1 MTPAKP
7 ERIIIIDDE
16 KRMCDSLTALLQTPD
31 TQVSA
36 FQSSPEA
43 VEVIKNER
51 VDLVVTDI
59 KMPQFDGLEILRA
72 VKAIDDDIPVILMTG
87 YASMDT
93 ALEAIAKGAYD
104 YLLKPVEFSHL
115 ELAVKR
121 ALDKR
126 RGDLAQRSLMEQ
138 LKLSNFIL
146 ESRVSELNALYEA
159 GKSIGSAYNLHEL
172 LKQLV
177 VLASTVTNAEI
188 GSIMLLNDREEFL
201 TIEAAIGLDEN
212 ILRSTRLP
220 VGKSIAGHVA
230 KTGEPLMVEDI
241 EKDDR
246 FKRINQERYS
256 SASLLCVPLTIKGKV
271 LGVINMANK
280 QSGSGFDKNDLRL
293 LTTFASQAAVAVDD
307 ARQFEKSRRRLVE
320 FEILH
325 EFSTELPT
333 IQSWDAFRD
342 VLITK
347 LNRLFSVD
355 YAVWF
360 NWEKITNKLVPQGA
374 VGQAQIP
381 MTESGRVDLHR
392 IKRDNLILP
401 ADGLDKIPVDRVYE
415 ITEFLGNLVR
425 QSEAY
430 PTSEFAYMAIP
441 ILQGG
446 ELTSVFYLGSD
457 APEPYGEDDISLA
470 RLVIS
475 QAALLFEKEK
485 ALLNATRLMTMGNMI
500 SEISHD
506 LRKPLTSIKGS
517 LQILKQRWP
526 QVTENSKLF
535 MMAEDEIHRMNELVR
550 ELVDFSNPNK
560 YETIKM
566 DLRTIIQRASDLVRP
581 DMRRRKVNFE
591 SQYDDEVNWEVI
603 ANKNQMLEIFLNLF
617 INAIDAMP
625 EGGELRVEG
634 LVEQPSHKKKE
645 YLAVRVIDTG
655 VGIKKENLAKI
666 FDRYYTSKDTGTG
679 LGLAVVERIISAH
692 NGTLHVASEPGK
704 GTTFTVYFP
713 YEI

>member
-16 KRMCDSLTALLQTPD
+16 KRMCDSLTALLQSAD
-31 TQVSA
+31 TEVNA
-36 FQSSPEA
+36 FQNSPEA
-43 VEVIKNER
+43 VELIKNER

-59 KMPQFDGLEILRA
+59 KMPHMDGLEILRA
-72 VKAIDDDIPVILMTG
+72 VKAIDDEIPVILMTG

-159 GKSIGSAYNLHEL
+159 GKSIGSTANLHEL

-177 VLASTVTNAEI
+177 VLASTVTNAEV
-188 GSIMLLNDREEFL
+188 GSVMLLNDRAEYL
-201 TIEAAIGLDEN
+201 TIEAAIGLNEE
-212 ILRSTRLP
+212 IVRSTRLP
-220 VGKSIAGHVA
+220 VGKSIAGYVA
-230 KTGEPLMVEDI
+230 QTGEPLVVEDI

-280 QSGSGFDKNDLRL
+280 QSGNGFDKNDLRL

-307 ARQFEKSRRRLVE
+307 ARQFEKSRRRLIE

-325 EFSTELPT
+325 EFSTELPS

-342 VLITK
+342 VLIDK

-360 NWEKITNKLVPQGA
+360 NWERVTNKLVPQGA
-374 VGQAQIP
+374 VGQAHIP
-381 MTESGRVDLHR
+381 MTESGRIDLHR

-401 ADGLDKIPVDRVYE
+401 ADGLDDIPVDQVADLS
-415 ITEFLGNLVR
+415 TFVSKLVNA
-425 QSEAY
+425 SEAY
-430 PTSEFAYMAIP
+430 PTSEFAFMAIP

-457 APEPYGEDDISLA
+457 APEPYNADDISLA

-560 YETIKM
+560 YETIKL
-566 DLRTIIQRASDLVRP
+566 DLRTIFQRAADLVKP
-581 DMRRRKVNFE
+581 DMRRRKVTFE
-591 SQYDDEVNWEVI
+591 SHYDDEVNWEVI
-603 ANKNQMLEIFLNLF
+603 VNKNQMLEVFLNLF

-625 EGGELRVEG
+625 EGGTLRIEG
-634 LVEQPSHKKKE
+634 LIERPGHKKKD

-655 VGIKKENLAKI
+655 VGIKKENIAKI

-692 NGTLHVASEPGK
+692 NGTLHVASERGK

-713 YEI
+713 YEV